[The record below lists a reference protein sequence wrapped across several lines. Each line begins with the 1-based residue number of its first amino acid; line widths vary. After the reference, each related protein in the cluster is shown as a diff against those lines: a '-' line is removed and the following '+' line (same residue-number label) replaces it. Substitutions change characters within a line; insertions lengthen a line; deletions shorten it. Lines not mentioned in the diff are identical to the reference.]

1 MEKFY
6 LVKAKSTNGKTYPS
20 TREHETFE
28 SAKHEAIRLS
38 RKNPELEFHITV
50 SISVVQTQ
58 LDTQINFLEE
68 IKKEVDF

>member
-6 LVKAKSTNGKTYPS
+6 LVKAKSIDGKTYPS

-28 SAKHEAIRLS
+28 SAKYEAVRLS
-38 RKNPELEFHITV
+38 RKMPELEFHITI
-50 SISVVQTQ
+50 SIAVIQTK
-58 LDTQINFLEE
+58 LDTQINFIEE